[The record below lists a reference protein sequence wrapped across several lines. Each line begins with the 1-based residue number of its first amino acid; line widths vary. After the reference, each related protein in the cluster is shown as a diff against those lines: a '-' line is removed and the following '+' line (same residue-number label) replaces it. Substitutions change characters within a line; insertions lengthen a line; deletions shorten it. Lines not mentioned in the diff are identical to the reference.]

1 MSYNKIVSRVNAA
14 LNFFAD
20 TTDVDYMEGFSCAE
34 VMSQDADIKQEVWL
48 FPELR
53 RLGY

>member
-1 MSYNKIVSRVNAA
+1 MSYNDIVSRVNAA

-20 TTDVDYMEGFSCAE
+20 TVGVDYMEGFNCAE
-34 VMSQDADIKQEVWL
+34 VHEQDADIKQDVWL

-53 RLGY
+53 KLGY